1 MRTLLFQVHFAT
13 VIPQIKAPTE
23 ILSMVKIKLIPY
35 KETNVTVSFYL
46 IALRAMRFLSWMRVN
61 WEEIFRTFQICI
73 VNIGSLR
80 HEKH

>member
-1 MRTLLFQVHFAT
+1 MSAA
-13 VIPQIKAPTE
+13 KE
-23 ILSMVKIKLIPY
+23 ILRIVKIKLIPY
-35 KETNVTVSFYL
+35 KETNMPMSFYL